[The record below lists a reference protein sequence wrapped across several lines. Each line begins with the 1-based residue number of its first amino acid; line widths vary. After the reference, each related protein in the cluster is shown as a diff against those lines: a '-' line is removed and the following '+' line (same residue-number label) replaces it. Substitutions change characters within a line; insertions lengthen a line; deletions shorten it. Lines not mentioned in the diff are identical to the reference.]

1 MRLTTALMTH
11 RKAIYCQGLAA
22 ILFSTSGL
30 LIKVISVGPLPLLGV
45 RGAFAALAIALYM
58 ARPFLQTARR
68 NSSNS
73 PRPHQPKPRLKF
85 RLTLPMLGGAI
96 SLVGAQAFFIIAVR
110 ETTAANA
117 IFLQYTAPI
126 FVAFFGI
133 HYLRE
138 PVGKLDWLALATV
151 GVGLLCFYG
160 DGLTTGGA
168 FGNLFG
174 LLAGLTFAWFLLFMR
189 KQKDTST
196 IETVLLGNV
205 LSALLGLPFLF
216 GAAPSTADW
225 LGMLFLGIFQIGLPS
240 ILIAI
245 AIKQLTAV
253 EAILIQTLEPI
264 LNPVWVLLFIGEM
277 PSSLALLGGAIV
289 VGAVTFRSALS
300 TRTQPTEPASQP
312 IA

>member
-1 MRLTTALMTH
+1 MSH
-11 RKAIYCQGLAA
+11 RKAIYCQALAA

-30 LIKVISVGPLPLLGV
+30 LIKVITVEPLPLLGV

-58 ARPFLQTARR
+58 ARPLLQSARR
-68 NSSNS
+68 DASDS
-73 PRPHQPKPRLKF
+73 PRSRHPKPRLKF

-151 GVGLLCFYG
+151 GAGLLCFYG

-168 FGNLFG
+168 LGNLFG
-174 LLAGLTFAWFLLFMR
+174 LLAGLAFAWFLLFMR

-205 LSALLGLPFLF
+205 LSALLGLPFLL
-216 GAAPSTADW
+216 GAAPSAADW

-245 AIKQLTAV
+245 AIKKLTAV
-253 EAILIQTLEPI
+253 EAILIQTLEPV

-277 PSSLALLGGAIV
+277 PTSLALLGGAIV
-289 VGAVTFRSALS
+289 VGAVTFRSIFS
-300 TRTQPTEPASQP
+300 IRTPPAEPASQP
-312 IA
+312 TA

>member
-1 MRLTTALMTH
+1 MSH
-11 RKAIYCQGLAA
+11 RKAIYCQALAA

-30 LIKVISVGPLPLLGV
+30 LIKVISVDPLPLLGV
-45 RGAFAALAIALYM
+45 RGAFAVLTIALYM
-58 ARPFLQTARR
+58 ARPILQSARR
-68 NSSNS
+68 NPSDK
-73 PRPHQPKPRLKF
+73 PGYQHPQPSLKF
-85 RLTLPMLGGAI
+85 RLTPPMLGGAI

-133 HYLRE
+133 RYLSE
-138 PVGKLDWLALATV
+138 PVRKLDWLALAAV

-196 IETVLLGNV
+196 IETVLLGNL
-205 LSALLGLPFLF
+205 LSTLLGLPFLL
-216 GAAPSTADW
+216 GAAPTTADW
-225 LGMLFLGIFQIGLPS
+225 MGMLFLGIFQIGLPS
-240 ILIAI
+240 ILIAV
-245 AIKQLTAV
+245 AIKKLTAV
-253 EAILIQTLEPI
+253 EAILIQTVEPI
-264 LNPVWVLLFIGEM
+264 LNPIWVLLFIGEM
-277 PSSLALLGGAIV
+277 PTSLALLGGAIV
-289 VGAVTFRSALS
+289 VGAVTFRSILS
-300 TRTQPTEPASQP
+300 TRNQPAQPASQP
-312 IA
+312 TA

>member
-1 MRLTTALMTH
+1 MSH
-11 RKAIYCQGLAA
+11 RKAIYCQALAA

-30 LIKVISVGPLPLLGV
+30 LIKVISVDPLPLLGV
-45 RGAFAALAIALYM
+45 RGAFAVLTIALYM
-58 ARPFLQTARR
+58 ARPFLQSARR
-68 NSSNS
+68 NPTDN
-73 PRPHQPKPRLKF
+73 PRRQHPKPSLKL
-85 RLTLPMLGGAI
+85 RLTRPMLGGAL

-138 PVGKLDWLALATV
+138 PVRRLDWLALAAV
-151 GVGLLCFYG
+151 GVGLICFYG

-168 FGNLFG
+168 LGNLFG

-196 IETVLLGNV
+196 IETVLLGNL
-205 LSALLGLPFLF
+205 LSALLGLPFLL
-216 GAAPSTADW
+216 GVAPTTADW
-225 LGMLFLGIFQIGLPS
+225 VGMLFLGIFQIGLPS
-240 ILIAI
+240 ILIAA
-245 AIKQLTAV
+245 AIKKLTAV

-264 LNPVWVLLFIGEM
+264 LNPIWVLLFIGEM
-277 PSSLALLGGAIV
+277 PTSLALLGGAIV
-289 VGAVTFRSALS
+289 IGAVTFRSILS
-300 TRTQPTEPASQP
+300 IWTQPAQPASQP
-312 IA
+312 TA